1 MSGPLSGLRGWLAGR
16 TSAQLSVAVAVL
28 AALALSGS
36 VVITGQAVRADQRQK
51 AALVA
56 LADYATMVDKLG
68 AQAWLGADQV
78 TEADAAYFSAWLT
91 AFQSGP
97 SREDRTLEEVC
108 RTGRG
113 GAGVRFIRAP
123 SGKPAGLAALE
134 DARSRRLKGLGDDVY
149 VAALPAGTL
158 CPGRDVEVV
167 VVKRQAGALEI
178 IVGRVVDRSGEAW
191 GRAVLIVGLSGLLIL
206 ISGLTAAVFA
216 RHRLGLALAEVSA
229 SLDRAAMGDFSR
241 RPPVDDIAPELRPLS
256 LRVNRTLD
264 RLEELLGWLRDSSDQ
279 LAHDFR
285 TPLARAT
292 ARLERLGEAATPGER
307 ARLLQLAG
315 DDLRHLTRAMNETLA
330 LRDGSAWVFER
341 VQLDELVIATAELY
355 EPLADTRAVRLV
367 TEVEPASVLGVRS
380 LLQRALTNLVD
391 NAVKFS
397 PEGGVVTLR
406 AHPTDTGVEVSI
418 ADQGPGMDPGR
429 ARGPVEDAV
438 SDDPARNG
446 VESHGMGLP
455 FVRAVVRRHGGVLT
469 IGDAGPGAIVTA
481 RFSR

>member
-1 MSGPLSGLRGWLAGR
+1 MKRLLSGPGGWLSRR
-16 TSAQLSVAVAVL
+16 TTAQLSIAVAVL

-36 VVITGQAVRADQRQK
+36 VIITGQAVRADQRQK
-51 AALVA
+51 AALAA
-56 LADYATMVDKLG
+56 LADYAAMVDKLG
-68 AQAWLGADQV
+68 VQAWLGADQV

-97 SREDRTLEEVC
+97 DREDRSLEEVC

-123 SGKPAGLAALE
+123 TGKPAGLAELE
-134 DARSRRLKGLGDDVY
+134 DARARRLPALGEDVY
-149 VAALPAGTL
+149 AARLPAGTL

-167 VVKRQAGALEI
+167 VVKRQAGALQI
-178 IVGRVVDRSGEAW
+178 IVGRVVDRAGEAW
-191 GRAVLIVGLSGLLIL
+191 GRAALIVGLSGLLIL

-216 RHRLGLALAEVSA
+216 RRRLGQALAEVSA

-292 ARLERLGEAATPGER
+292 ARLERLEEVEGVQER
-307 ARLLQLAG
+307 ARLARLAG
-315 DDLRHLTRAMNETLA
+315 DDLRQLTRAMNETLA

-341 VQLDELVIATAELY
+341 VQLDELARATLDLY
-355 EPLADTRAVRLV
+355 EPLAETRGIRL
-367 TEVEPASVLGVRS
+367 EAEIAPATLLGVRT
-380 LLQRALTNLVD
+380 LLQRAMTNLVD

-397 PEGGVVTLR
+397 PDGATVRLITRTTE
-406 AHPTDTGVEVSI
+406 TGVEFSI
-418 ADQGPGMDPGR
+418 VDEGPGMPATGDGPAPVNGPPTLPDPGS
-429 ARGPVEDAV
+429 V
-438 SDDPARNG
+438 S
-446 VESHGMGLP
+446 SHGMGLP
-455 FVRAVVRRHGGVLT
+455 FVRAVVRRHGGTLT
-469 IGDAGPGAIVTA
+469 IRDAGPGTIVTA

>member
-1 MSGPLSGLRGWLAGR
+1 MTGPTGLLRGWLSRR
-16 TSAQLSVAVAVL
+16 TTAQLSVAVAVL

-51 AALVA
+51 AALSA
-56 LADYATMVDKLG
+56 LADYAAMVDKLG
-68 AQAWLGADQV
+68 VQAYLGADQV

-97 SREDRTLEEVC
+97 NRNDATLEEVC

-123 SGKPAGLAALE
+123 TGKPAGLAELE
-134 DARSRRLKGLGDDVY
+134 EAKARRLPGLGDDVY
-149 VAALPAGTL
+149 AVRLPSGTL

-167 VVKRQAGALEI
+167 VVKRQTGALST
-178 IVGRVVDRSGEAW
+178 IVGRVVDRAGEAW
-191 GRAVLIVGLSGLLIL
+191 GRAALIVGLSGLLIL

-216 RHRLGLALAEVSA
+216 RRRLGQALAEVSA

-292 ARLERLGEAATPGER
+292 ARLERLEEADTPGER
-307 ARLLQLAG
+307 TRLARLAG
-315 DDLRHLTRAMNETLA
+315 DDLRQLTRAMNETLA
-330 LRDGSAWVFER
+330 LRDGSAWVFET
-341 VQLDELVIATAELY
+341 VQLDDLVRATVELY
-355 EPLADTRAVRLV
+355 EPLAEARDIRLV
-367 TEVEPASVLGVRS
+367 ADVEPAALLGVRS

-391 NAVKFS
+391 NAIKFS
-397 PEGGVVTLR
+397 PDGGTVTVSTR
-406 AHPTDTGVEVSI
+406 PIDTGVAFTI
-418 ADQGPGMDPGR
+418 ADQGPGMDPAR
-429 ARGPVEDAV
+429 ARGAVDA
-438 SDDPARNG
+438 DDTTSRPE

-455 FVRAVVRRHGGVLT
+455 FVRAVVRRHGGTLT
-469 IGDAGPGAIVTA
+469 IDDAAPGAIVTA